1 MKNISTI
8 TKLIFFLALLLS
20 FISCYSQKELVRFE
34 SSGNILILTNKHILE
49 VSLEYDTASK
59 KYVNII
65 FSDLGQ
71 KLISD
76 FTEAN
81 LNETMTIIGNKI
93 TLIKD
98 IRIRDK
104 FTSNSIAFSFDSDKE
119 AKDFYIIVQGEL

>member
-20 FISCYSQKELVRFE
+20 FISCSSQKELVRFE